1 MQESAFKSWK
11 LPDSQTTDE
20 EPAMLLINPSSQTI
34 RCSVT
39 ACVYNERGQMCRLN
53 SIQVAGAVGTP
64 QQSYCASF
72 KRRDDV
78 ACPV

>member
-1 MQESAFKSWK
+1 
-11 LPDSQTTDE
+11 
-20 EPAMLLINPSSQTI
+20 MLLINPSSQTI

-53 SIQVAGAVGTP
+53 SIQVAGAAGTP
-64 QQSYCASF
+64 QQSYCSSF
-72 KRRDDV
+72 KRREDV